1 MVYEENMA
9 RFYLKIFVLG
19 CFGEFRRDGHLYTVS
34 EGNVTIFSLKV
45 SVSGCFG
52 EFRWALCLYRYF
64 KKMWEVSVNSG
75 GTVIFTWYL
84 KTILPDFN
92 QNLAFGMGL
101 SFVSVS
107 AESVAIF
114 QIRISVS
121 GRLGE
126 FRWDS
131 YLYMVSEENVLRFQ

>member
-1 MVYEENMA
+1 M
-9 RFYLKIFVLG
+9 
-19 CFGEFRRDGHLYTVS
+19 VS
-34 EGNVTIFSLKV
+34 EGNATTFSLKV
-45 SVSGCFG
+45 SVSGCFRGVSVGLLPVSISEEDVGSFG

-107 AESVAIF
+107 AESVATF